1 MMMIRRRR
9 RTKTT
14 TVLTKMTMMTWIT
27 MRSKMVRKRHGKRNF
42 TDMRLRTVLLLTALL
57 YIDAAATVSIWNSA
71 SRLNRRKAQS
81 LRHHL
86 SDNNVHMKFHPRP
99 ILFPEKNPE
108 LRYSHPLSKNNPEV
122 PLSHSI
128 PLPENKNAMALH
140 PHSSPLPEGKSTA
153 NYPYP
158 IPLPKKNNPD
168 SSFHRPYPFHPQS
181 KPIFTQDLAPTFL
194 VATPLNYPTKGK
206 AIMPETRPY
215 PHTYPHPSPFLN
227 KNKLL
232 PFNYPEVDPSS
243 EQESE
248 VEPSH
253 SPDNVTEM
261 EPYASLEDELEQEGD
276 SSAQDG
282 TEKEMVLFSEKGMQ
296 EEPPI
301 TAKSPHPSRAS
312 CLVGWIYHKE
322 LSACYNF
329 FQAKMTWIQAEM
341 SCQMYASG
349 AHLASIH
356 GEGYNQFIQG
366 LIKQKNPIQSSTWIG
381 LSDCHKEGI
390 YLWTDGSLLDFT
402 KWNDNQ
408 PNDEAEAENCVNINS
423 EGVGGK
429 WYDRAC
435 SDELPFICSY
445 KLF

>member
-329 FQAKMTWIQAEM
+329 FQAKMTWIQAE
-341 SCQMYASG
+341 
-349 AHLASIH
+349 
-356 GEGYNQFIQG
+356 
-366 LIKQKNPIQSSTWIG
+366 
-381 LSDCHKEGI
+381 EGI